1 MSNMLCITSPSRRSL
16 LLAFFICLTP
26 FPMLD
31 AQEITT
37 SDGQVFTSSSMRR
50 SGTTIMVKVDS
61 AGGGQ
66 IEMGVPVARI
76 TKVVFPEPPEL
87 AKAISASEKCNTA
100 EVISLT
106 DDYVAKNAEYADLPG
121 SWWPQ
126 MAAMRLT
133 ALASSSKNAEA
144 ASLAGLI
151 GASKATGSESL
162 ARSGTLFSPLASG
175 DTAAVVVGAKAIPRI
190 GGDQGSA
197 LAQLA
202 LGRSLLLKKDYE
214 GALRAFLTIKIFYP
228 SATLLQ
234 PAALM
239 GAASAYLGLKDEKR
253 AVQSLHEVWELYPSS
268 AQSPEAKKIA
278 AGLAS
283 P

>member
-1 MSNMLCITSPSRRSL
+1 MSNTCITHPSRGRH
-16 LLAFFICLTP
+16 LLALFMCLTP
-26 FPMLD
+26 FLILH
-31 AQEITT
+31 AQDITT
-37 SDGQVFTSSSMRR
+37 SDGQVLSSSSMRR
-50 SGTTIMVKVDS
+50 SGATIMVKVNS

-76 TKVVFPEPPEL
+76 TKVAFPEPAEL
-87 AKAISASEKCNTA
+87 AKATASAEKCNTA
-100 EVISLT
+100 EVLSLT
-106 DDYVAKNAEYADLPG
+106 DDYVAKNAEYKDLPG

-126 MAAMRLT
+126 MASMRLM
-133 ALASSSKNAEA
+133 ALASAGKNAEA
-144 ASLAGLI
+144 SSLAGLI

-162 ARSGTLFSPLASG
+162 ARSGTLFSPLALG

-202 LGRSLLLKKDYE
+202 LGRALLLKKDSE

-234 PAALM
+234 PAALL
-239 GAASAYLGLKDEKR
+239 GASSAYLCLKDEKR